1 MRSLRRQ
8 PLAGGPAP
16 ADGGVV
22 DGHDISS
29 EGMSGGPHGE
39 AWPGGTAAG
48 ADRGARRPLAPR
60 GMRALTG
67 PTARIVLVDE
77 HALCRHALT
86 DLIGRCSAMQVVA
99 ATGDPDQAL
108 PLLLAHRPDLLIME
122 MQLPGADGL
131 AVLARLRAAGAD
143 TPTVLFTTRDA
154 QGDLGAAL
162 RAGVQGYL
170 LKTMDPQDVVAAIG
184 RAARGELVL
193 APGLARHAAAP
204 PAAGIGRHLLF
215 ASLTRRERQILEHLA
230 RGETNKAIGRALAI
244 SHDTVKLH
252 VRHILA
258 KLKLG
263 SRVEAAVFAVEQRG

>member
-1 MRSLRRQ
+1 MRASAR
-8 PLAGGPAP
+8 
-16 ADGGVV
+16 
-22 DGHDISS
+22 
-29 EGMSGGPHGE
+29 
-39 AWPGGTAAG
+39 TAAK
-48 ADRGARRPLAPR
+48 
-60 GMRALTG
+60 
-67 PTARIVLVDE
+67 IVLVDE
-77 HALCRHALT
+77 HVLCRHALT
-86 DLIGRCSAMQVVA
+86 DLIGRCSAMRVVA

-108 PLLLAHRPDLLIME
+108 PLLLAHRPDLLVME
-122 MQLPGADGL
+122 LQLPGEDGL
-131 AVLARLRAAGAD
+131 SLLARLRAAGAH
-143 TPTVLFTTRDA
+143 TPAVLFTTRDA
-154 QGDLGAAL
+154 LADLGAAL

-184 RAARGELVL
+184 RAVRGERVL
-193 APGLARHAAAP
+193 APALARHRVAP
-204 PAAGIGRHLLF
+204 PPPAGMSRHLLF